1 MQSLN
6 PWHVLGGFFLLHVS
20 LCMQI
25 DIKTGVPIP
34 RGHMS
39 WPHKAMDVGEYFE
52 VPAEKVSMS
61 SVYVANHRWGK
72 RLGRKFVCRKEGDV
86 VRVWRVA

>member
-1 MQSLN
+1 
-6 PWHVLGGFFLLHVS
+6 
-20 LCMQI
+20 
-25 DIKTGVPIP
+25 
-34 RGHMS
+34 MS

-72 RLGRKFVCRKEGDV
+72 RLGRKFVCRKDGDV